1 MQRHFVVL
9 ALVFIWSNIGCDP
22 SVGDDV
28 DVANTELVG
37 PLTHELVDNRYWVQV
52 TGADDPWAGNRE
64 ADVAEC
70 TDPEL
75 DVEELADDVWFDIT
89 TKVCGYATVHQTLLH
104 DVPKGALLTL
114 RIWHF
119 KMSSWE
125 GTFHLAYQIGFDQSP
140 EWETKKEVPSESGL
154 IYEQW
159 EASRDFNAG
168 DDIYFHLSN
177 HGENTW
183 SLIEFSATY

>member
-1 MQRHFVVL
+1 MQRHL
-9 ALVFIWSNIGCDP
+9 AFLILVTFAFAVGCQSTDSELQGGEDAGAVEP
-22 SVGDDV
+22 SVY
-28 DVANTELVG
+28 
-37 PLTHELVDNRYWVQV
+37 ELVDNRYWLQV
-52 TGADDPWAGNRE
+52 TGLDDPWDGTKLPE
-64 ADVAEC
+64 ADAC
-70 TDPEL
+70 TELEL
-75 DVEELADDVWFDIT
+75 DVEELADDIWFDIT
-89 TKVCGYATVHQTLLH
+89 TKVCGYATVHQTLQH

-159 EASRDFNAG
+159 PASRDYKAG
-168 DDIYFHLSN
+168 DDVYFHLSN

-183 SLIEFSATY
+183 SLIEFSASY